1 MSKYIRL
8 KSGLITSTLV
18 VETQLFELKL
28 VAEKIS
34 RFEMTN
40 LQALDT
46 LATYSNISKIRL
58 IVSNNTL

>member
-1 MSKYIRL
+1 M
-8 KSGLITSTLV
+8 
-18 VETQLFELKL
+18 QFFELKL

-46 LATYSNISKIRL
+46 LATHSNISKIRL
-58 IVSNNTL
+58 IDSNNTL